1 MYSSAKKINDFL
13 QKTNKARKQ
22 GGEDEAERGSRN
34 THTHKKFKTTPLGV
48 IGEKLY

>member
-1 MYSSAKKINDFL
+1 MTSYKK
-13 QKTNKARKQ
+13 QTKQENK
-22 GGEDEAERGSRN
+22 GEKDEAERGSRN